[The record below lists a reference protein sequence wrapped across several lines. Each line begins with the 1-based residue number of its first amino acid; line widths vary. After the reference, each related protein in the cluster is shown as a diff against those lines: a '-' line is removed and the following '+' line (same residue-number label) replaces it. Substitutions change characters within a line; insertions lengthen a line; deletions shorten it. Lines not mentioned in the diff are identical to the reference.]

1 MCGLFGRSV
10 LLGID
15 RLGGF
20 KILCR
25 ASVSLPLSVSISLCF
40 SDQVVALNIVL
51 AQCVPPC

>member
-51 AQCVPPC
+51 ALCVPPC